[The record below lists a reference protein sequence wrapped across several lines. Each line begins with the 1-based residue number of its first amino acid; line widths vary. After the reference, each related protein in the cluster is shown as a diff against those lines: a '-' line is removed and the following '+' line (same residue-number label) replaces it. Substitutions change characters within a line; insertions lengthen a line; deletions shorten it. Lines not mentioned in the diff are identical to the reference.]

1 MAEFMASPLWHS
13 LVLLAQGL
21 ALIAFLMLLV
31 SIQSVLLALKGVV
44 MTVLSVAAAYG
55 SLVMVFQWGWLE
67 RFGFASTGSID
78 TFIPP
83 LVLAM
88 TFGLSMDYEIFL
100 LTRIRERFLQTGN
113 THDAVAYGVSTSA
126 RTITSAALIMIAVFI
141 AFINQP
147 LPFIQIFGFALGVA
161 VLFDAFFV
169 RMSLVPAIMQLLGDK
184 AWWLP
189 GWLDRC
195 LPRLD
200 IEGEGIAHEEKL
212 AAWPTSDHTE
222 ALHAEGIGVDGLF
235 EGLDLH
241 VEPCQVQAIVGSQS
255 SVSAVL
261 LAVGGRLPLDYG
273 RMRSGGLLLPER
285 ASRVRRVA
293 WFLDSSSPNFVED
306 LEAAMKAVT
315 HPPRRFGRPPRL
327 FLIDHADRIVDP
339 TTRDLLKSLA
349 REVGD
354 AAVILGAQ
362 RRGRIDWLCPQ
373 TTHDLTETQ
382 LEPSLGGAR

>member
-1 MAEFMASPLWHS
+1 M
-13 LVLLAQGL
+13 
-21 ALIAFLMLLV
+21 
-31 SIQSVLLALKGVV
+31 
-44 MTVLSVAAAYG
+44 
-55 SLVMVFQWGWLE
+55 
-67 RFGFASTGSID
+67 
-78 TFIPP
+78 
-83 LVLAM
+83 
-88 TFGLSMDYEIFL
+88 
-100 LTRIRERFLQTGN
+100 
-113 THDAVAYGVSTSA
+113 
-126 RTITSAALIMIAVFI
+126 
-141 AFINQP
+141 
-147 LPFIQIFGFALGVA
+147 
-161 VLFDAFFV
+161 
-169 RMSLVPAIMQLLGDK
+169 
-184 AWWLP
+184 
-189 GWLDRC
+189 
-195 LPRLD
+195 
-200 IEGEGIAHEEKL
+200 
-212 AAWPTSDHTE
+212 
-222 ALHAEGIGVDGLF
+222 
-235 EGLDLH
+235 
-241 VEPCQVQAIVGSQS
+241 
-255 SVSAVL
+255 
-261 LAVGGRLPLDYG
+261 PLDYG